1 MKKELICI
9 VCPMGC
15 ALSAEMNEKGEV
27 VSVTGNTCPR
37 GKAYAEAE
45 LTHPTR
51 TLTSTVRMSNR
62 TALLPVKTNRPIS
75 KEKMMEVMAMLRDV
89 RATAPVHIGDV
100 VLANV
105 LGEADVIAAADVE

>member
-1 MKKELICI
+1 MEITCINCPVGCRLSVELEN
-9 VCPMGC
+9 GQ
-15 ALSAEMNEKGEV
+15 V

-37 GKAYAEAE
+37 GTAYAEAE

-100 VLANV
+100 VLASV

>member
-37 GKAYAEAE
+37 GKVYAEAE